1 MTRRNVLLLSASLG
15 IAGLLVGCSST
26 ASPPATAKADRP
38 APAPSA
44 PSEPVAPTAAVA
56 PAAAGEESLMI
67 VYRQKRIVGMA
78 LNTSVYLDG
87 VEVAE
92 LDPGTFV
99 KIKLTPGSH
108 RVWADEARDAIT
120 LAVESGRSYYFRMDL
135 VAGLWKGNG
144 KLAAVDESSGSK
156 ELAAFQCKPAEEIKV
171 PALVVR

>member
-1 MTRRNVLLLSASLG
+1 MIRRDVFLLSVSLG
-15 IAGLLVGCSST
+15 IAGLLAGCSST
-26 ASPPATAKADRP
+26 GSPPATAKAAPP
-38 APAPSA
+38 AESSSTPR
-44 PSEPVAPTAAVA
+44 EPVPPPPAVA
-56 PAAAGEESLMI
+56 PAAAGEESLMV

-135 VAGLWKGNG
+135 VPGLWKGNG
-144 KLAAVDESSGSK
+144 KLAAVDEGSGRK
-156 ELAAFQCKPAEEIKV
+156 ELADFQCKPAEEIKV

>member
-1 MTRRNVLLLSASLG
+1 MIRRDVFLLSVSLG
-15 IAGLLVGCSST
+15 IAGLLAGCSST
-26 ASPPATAKADRP
+26 GSPPATAKVGNP
-38 APAPSA
+38 APPPAA
-44 PSEPVAPTAAVA
+44 PSEPSAPTAAAA
-56 PAAAGEESLMI
+56 PATVGDESVMV

-135 VAGLWKGNG
+135 VPGLWKGNG
-144 KLAAVDESSGSK
+144 KLAAVDEGSGRK
-156 ELAAFQCKPAEEIKV
+156 ELADFQCKPAEEIKV